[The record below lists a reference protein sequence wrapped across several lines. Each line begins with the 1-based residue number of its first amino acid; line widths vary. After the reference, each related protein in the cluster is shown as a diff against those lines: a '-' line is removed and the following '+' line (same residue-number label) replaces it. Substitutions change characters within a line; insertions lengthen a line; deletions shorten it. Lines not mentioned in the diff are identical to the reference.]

1 MVKFLYNL
9 VGLKLTCDYG
19 NQSQKK
25 LLSSPSK
32 VTIL

>member
-9 VGLKLTCDYG
+9 AGLKLTCDYG

-25 LLSSPSK
+25 NAFFYL
-32 VTIL
+32 